1 MAPESL
7 LVQTDAAPLKSE
19 SLCQFIP
26 AEDLV
31 YGLGNKRERGE
42 KGPRHFLLLIKN
54 YIDVFVPRCCCP
66 PGAVPEVPS
75 WL

>member
-7 LVQTDAAPLKSE
+7 LVQTDAAPLKLK

-31 YGLGNKRERGE
+31 YGLGNGGGGKTR
-42 KGPRHFLLLIKN
+42 PL
-54 YIDVFVPRCCCP
+54 FV
-66 PGAVPEVPS
+66 VN
-75 WL
+75 

>member
-7 LVQTDAAPLKSE
+7 LVQTNAAPLKSE

-31 YGLGNKRERGE
+31 YGLGNRRERGTGG
-42 KGPRHFLLLIKN
+42 KGSQPL
-54 YIDVFVPRCCCP
+54 FV
-66 PGAVPEVPS
+66 VN
-75 WL
+75 

>member
-7 LVQTDAAPLKSE
+7 LVQTDSAPLKSE

-31 YGLGNKRERGE
+31 YGLGNKREGE
-42 KGPRHFLLLIKN
+42 KGTQAL
-54 YIDVFVPRCCCP
+54 FV
-66 PGAVPEVPS
+66 VN
-75 WL
+75 